1 MKKFIK
7 YNFSIVVPT
16 TTKEN
21 LTVNNLEYNSLHTL
35 ESTVENGGFSNEQSV
50 FNFKGIFPI
59 GQRFKFATIK
69 IEPSDGNKIVDFPS
83 LNIENLYRRTK
94 VDNDISVTIESS
106 EEDFVYDL
114 YLNSTEPIPI
124 GIRFILNYSQVLDVA
139 KNNKITR
146 VSFGGSVI
154 KAVGEKREIKVIGA
168 PYTPFELS
176 LINSDGD
183 STLPFSNSTT
193 VLNEGRIVACISSS
207 TDSSGI
213 YSFDYTFPRI
223 PRVIR
228 TAVNGSMA
236 ASGAT
241 KIIFDDLTGVLV
253 GDQIFTKDIVANTCI
268 KVVTLNPDGDNVNEC
283 TLSEKLTAADD
294 VFVEF
299 RRSTYYDL
307 NITSTNGLSSL
318 MPTTN
323 PTYVLNQ
330 YTDTIIT
337 LRFKKTRTDYTVSDG
352 TTTGGASDTTF
363 DINLSS
369 IAGYSNA
376 SRENR
381 YGRTVS
387 SSYQFNIT
395 CDGVGA
401 KTLSVLKTPVF
412 STSEDDFSYLDGT
425 ENRSSDFTN
434 TNPLSNGGSIFTISG
449 ISTTLSDGDGIC
461 TIQFDLVIDKFGTQD
476 AVVELD
482 LDTILS

>member
-1 MKKFIK
+1 MRKFSKAKIHNNK

-21 LTVNNLEYNSLHTL
+21 LTVTNLEYNSLHTI
-35 ESTVENGGFSNEQSV
+35 ESTVENGGFSSEQSV
-50 FNFKGIFPI
+50 FNFKGRFLT
-59 GQRFKFATIK
+59 GQRLKFATIK

-83 LNIENLYRRTK
+83 LNIEKLYRRTK
-94 VDNDISVTIESS
+94 IDDDINVTIESS
-106 EEDFVYDL
+106 DEDFVYDL
-114 YLNSTEPIPI
+114 YIDSATPIPV
-124 GIRFILNYSQVLDVA
+124 GIRFILNYSQILDVT
-139 KNNKITR
+139 KNDKITR

-176 LINSDGD
+176 LIDSDSN
-183 STLPFSNSTT
+183 STLPLANSTT
-193 VLNEGRIVACISSS
+193 VLNDGRVVDCISSS
-207 TDSSGI
+207 TNSSGI

-241 KIIFDDLTGVLV
+241 KIIFHDLTGVLV
-253 GDQIFTKDIVANTCI
+253 GDQIFTKDIAANKCI
-268 KVVTLNPDGDNVNEC
+268 KVVTLNPDGNNVNEC
-283 TLSEKLTAADD
+283 TLSEKLTAADE

-307 NITSTNGLSSL
+307 NITSTNGLSSS
-318 MPTTN
+318 MPTTS

-337 LRFKKTRTDYTVSDG
+337 LRLKKTRTDYTVSDG

-369 IAGYSNA
+369 IAGYSSVN
-376 SRENR
+376 RDNR
-381 YGRTVS
+381 YGTSVNLNNS
-387 SSYQFNIT
+387 ITIT
-395 CDGVGA
+395 CDGVSA
-401 KTLSVLKTPVF
+401 KTFSLLKTPVF

-434 TNPLSNGGSIFTISG
+434 TNSLSNGGNVFRISN
-449 ISTTLSDGDGIC
+449 ISATLSDANGIC
-461 TIQFDLVIDKFGTQD
+461 TIQFNLKYGGLI
-476 AVVELD
+476 
-482 LDTILS
+482 